1 MKSKS
6 ESNLWYCKD
15 CMLDSDIPNDT
26 ESIRE
31 RDDDLFK
38 YVVKK
43 HESCDGWQIAHSES
57 KLQQSDESEKRPEKT
72 INELGRDAT
81 NKCADELRE
90 ELDLKKQLRQGD
102 VLRDI
107 VTYLGKEIKKEENN
121 IYRVLLNGLSAFTK
135 NPNNSRILAPSS
147 EGKTYLSSKISALF
161 PQQNVVQ
168 LASAS
173 AQSFK
178 YQTTDLVRIT
188 EDDLQS
194 INEEMKKL
202 KVQLAETKDKKTES
216 EIKQKIRE
224 LREESFGLVEFE
236 NKWIVFSDSQNHAL
250 WESLKTLLS
259 HDAPYIKHQ
268 VTNKVNGQ
276 NIQQKIIFKGH
287 PAMLYC
293 SAKDEEESD
302 KTREIES
309 RFDTI
314 SLQTNPEKYREGIKL
329 ISNRHGLSGD
339 LFAEE
344 IVSKSDTILAKKRV
358 QILIDNVQVFGNN
371 SNPVLNP
378 FSTKLSEIFPHDTAI
393 RQRQFDRFM
402 QMISIIT
409 LCYAHQ
415 RCKVQYG
422 RKTHPITTLSDIKL
436 ATEIMKEPPDIQLH
450 KIQFLN
456 DIFKGTVQEVINN
469 ERKQNKEQKTL
480 SDKKLSEVWV
490 TALQVS
496 YYAQSKTKD
505 KSLHR
510 QKVQET
516 LLKPLFFHGY
526 LESKR
531 DPDNNSRYV
540 YRISPKYDNKDV
552 DLESTLI
559 DTSTL
564 DGLCLRVFIEKYL
577 KQRNDSGKL
586 RILDEKNNEI
596 SLEYLPKMLMHFVT
610 QTPKFVPRND
620 SVEASKSIEVKNEN
634 LTNESAQTA
643 LSQNNKSAEI
653 V

>member
-1 MKSKS
+1 MGDHSKLTDSKS
-6 ESNLWYCKD
+6 NEWFCKD
-15 CMLDSDIPNDT
+15 CKLVLEDGKPQDVGPFT
-26 ESIRE
+26 ETDEIFYNARST
-31 RDDDLFK
+31 
-38 YVVKK
+38 
-43 HESCDGWQIAHSES
+43 HQNCNGWQ
-57 KLQQSDESEKRPEKT
+57 KGRPEKT
-72 INELGRDAT
+72 IRELGREAT
-81 NKCADELRE
+81 HKCADELRK

-121 IYRVLLNGLSAFTK
+121 IYRVLLNGISAFTK
-135 NPNNSRILAPSS
+135 NSNNSRILAPSS
-147 EGKTYLSSKISALF
+147 EGKTYLSSKVSALF
-161 PQQNVVQ
+161 PQENVVH

-178 YQTTDLVRIT
+178 YQTSDLVRIT
-188 EDDLQS
+188 DDGLQS
-194 INEEMKKL
+194 INEEMKQL
-202 KVQLAETKDKKTES
+202 TIQLAETKDKKTES

-224 LREESFGLVEFE
+224 LREESYGLVDFE
-236 NKWIVFSDSQNHAL
+236 NKWIIFSDSQNHAL

-259 HDAPYIKHQ
+259 HDAKYIKHQ

-276 NIQQKIIFKGH
+276 NVQQKIIFKGH

-314 SLQTNPEKYREGIKL
+314 SLQTNHEKYREGIKL

-344 IVSKSDTILAKKRV
+344 IVSESDTILAKKRV
-358 QILIDNVQVFGNN
+358 RILIDNVQVFGNN
-371 SNPVLNP
+371 SNPILNP
-378 FSTKLSEIFPHDTAI
+378 FSIKLSEIFPHDTAI

-422 RKTHPITTLSDIKL
+422 GKTNPITTLSDINL
-436 ATEIMKEPPDIQLH
+436 ATEIMKEPSDIQLH

-456 DIFKGTVQEVINN
+456 DIFKGTVQEIINS

-490 TALQVS
+490 TSLQVAE
-496 YYAQSKTKD
+496 YAQSKTNN
-505 KSLHR
+505 KSIHR

-516 LLKPLFFHGY
+516 FLSPLWRHGY
-526 LESKR
+526 LESKT
-531 DPDNNSRYV
+531 DPENNSRYV
-540 YRISPKYDNKDV
+540 FKISPKYDDKDA

-559 DTSTL
+559 DTSSL
-564 DGLCLRVFIEKYL
+564 DGSCLRVFIEKYL
-577 KQRNDSGKL
+577 KQRFDSGKL
-586 RILDEKNNEI
+586 KVFDEKNNEI
-596 SLEYLPKMLMHFVT
+596 SLENLPKLLIQIVT
-610 QTPKFVPRND
+610 QPPKFVPKND
-620 SVEASKSIEVKNEN
+620 SVEASKSIEGKTVF
-634 LTNESAQTA
+634 
-643 LSQNNKSAEI
+643 
-653 V
+653 

>member
-1 MKSKS
+1 MGDHSNLTDSKS
-6 ESNLWYCKD
+6 NEWFCKD
-15 CMLDSDIPNDT
+15 CELVLEDGKPQDIGPFT
-26 ESIRE
+26 ETDEVFYKAR
-31 RDDDLFK
+31 FT
-38 YVVKK
+38 
-43 HESCDGWQIAHSES
+43 HQNCNGWQ
-57 KLQQSDESEKRPEKT
+57 KGRPEKT
-72 INELGRDAT
+72 IRELGREAT
-81 NKCADELRE
+81 HKCADELRK

-102 VLRDI
+102 VLKDI
-107 VTYLGKEIKKEENN
+107 VTYLCKEIKKEENN
-121 IYRVLLNGLSAFTK
+121 IYRVLLNGISAFTK

-147 EGKTYLSSKISALF
+147 EGKTYLSSKVSVLF
-161 PQQNVVQ
+161 PQQNVIQ

-178 YQTTDLVRIT
+178 YQTSDLVRIT
-188 EDDLQS
+188 GDGLQS

-202 KVQLAETKDKKTES
+202 TVQLTETKDKKTES

-224 LREESFGLVEFE
+224 LREESFGLVDFE
-236 NKWIVFSDSQNHAL
+236 NKWIIFSDSQHHTL

-276 NIQQKIIFKGH
+276 NVQQKIIFKGH

-344 IVSKSDTILAKKRV
+344 IVSESDTILAKKRV
-358 QILIDNVQVFGNN
+358 RILIDNVQVFGNN

-409 LCYAHQ
+409 LCYAHH
-415 RCKVQYG
+415 RCKVEYG
-422 RKTHPITTLSDIKL
+422 GKIHPITILSDIKL
-436 ATEIMKEPPDIQLH
+436 ATEIMKEPSDISLH

-456 DIFKGTVQEVINN
+456 NIFKGTVKEIISERSKIDQEKFS
-469 ERKQNKEQKTL
+469 EFKL
-480 SDKKLSEVWV
+480 SDVWV
-490 TALQVS
+490 TSLQVAE
-496 YYAQSKTKD
+496 YAQSKTNN
-505 KSLHR
+505 KSMHR

-516 LLKPLFFHGY
+516 FLSPLWRHGY
-526 LESKR
+526 LESKT
-531 DPDNNSRYV
+531 DPENNSRYV
-540 YRISPKYDNKDV
+540 FKISPKYDKDNA

-559 DTSTL
+559 DTSSL
-564 DGLCLRVFIEKYL
+564 DDSCLRVFIEKYL
-577 KQRNDSGKL
+577 KQRFDSGKL
-586 RILDEKNNEI
+586 KVFDGHGNLI
-596 SLEYLPKMLMHFVT
+596 SLENLPKLLMQIVT
-610 QTPKFVPRND
+610 QRPKFVPKND
-620 SVEASKSIEVKNEN
+620 SVEASKSI
-634 LTNESAQTA
+634 
-643 LSQNNKSAEI
+643 KSKI
-653 V
+653 IF